1 MSAGAVKTADILIVG
16 AGVAAAALAE
26 RILRQRPG
34 TTILILEAGGKVKM
48 RDFAIYQ
55 NFVATGGLPFQEY
68 YDFAGPVRGDDG
80 ENRFSGDLTM
90 SLQGSRLMMYGGS
103 TVHWDGY
110 AFRFKP
116 EDFSL
121 KSNTGE
127 GIDWPIGY
135 SDLEPYYCDAE
146 DYLGVS
152 GDSADTTVP
161 RSRGF
166 RFRAFPYSAEDTLAI
181 QAFDKLGIGYSNLPI
196 ARHGMEDTASS
207 TPPCQTTG
215 TCLYCPFGARYNA
228 ANALDELLKNCSSV
242 KIVTNAVARR
252 LLMKSKSC
260 ATGVEY
266 LDKASGEVRTAEAG
280 IVVVAGGTIE
290 SPKLLQRS
298 TSAFWKNGV
307 GNDQDLVG
315 RHIITHP
322 WITFT
327 ARLPSNPLR
336 LQPEMAFPT
345 LVSRHFDSEA
355 EQQRGKFVFV
365 NPWGSTGI
373 NLAQAM
379 QQGLS
384 RDAIDSM
391 VTGPVPVQLNAM
403 FEIFSQHAYR
413 VSNIDKTSHL
423 GMPESLLHFQNTP
436 VIQERLQTVKAHA
449 TEVLRAMGARG
460 DVAMTADWG
469 AHHATCTT
477 RMSRSAAD
485 GVVDADLRIHGV
497 DNVYVCSN
505 ASFSTLSA
513 INPTLTLTAL
523 TLRLGDHL
531 LRRLPATTEV
541 AVAALA
547 QGARA

>member
-1 MSAGAVKTADILIVG
+1 MTPAAPAMGADIVIVG
-16 AGVAAAALAE
+16 AGVAAAALAQ
-26 RILRQRPG
+26 RILGQRPD
-34 TTILILEAGGKVKM
+34 TSILILEAGGKVKM
-48 RDFAIYQ
+48 RDFALYQ
-55 NFVATGGLPFQEY
+55 NYVATGGLPYNDY
-68 YDFAGPVRGDDG
+68 YDFAGPSRGNDG

-116 EDFSL
+116 EDFRL
-121 KSNTGE
+121 KTNTGE
-127 GIDWPIGY
+127 GIDWPFDY
-135 SDLEPYYCDAE
+135 DELEPYYCDAE

-152 GDSADTTVP
+152 GDSADPTVP

-166 RFRAFPYSAEDTLAI
+166 RFRAFPYTLEDTLAI
-181 QAFDKLGIGYSNLPI
+181 EAFEKLGLGYSHLPI
-196 ARHGMEDTASS
+196 ARHGIADTTSS

-228 ANALDELLKNCSSV
+228 ANALDELQQNYPAVRVL
-242 KIVTNAVARR
+242 TNAVARR

-260 ATGVEY
+260 ATGVEFF
-266 LDKASGEVRTAEAG
+266 DKASGQVRSAEAG

-298 TSAFWKNGV
+298 TSVFWKHGV

-327 ARLPSNPLR
+327 ATLPANPLR

-345 LVSRHFDSEA
+345 LVSRHFDSEQ
-355 EQQRGKFVFV
+355 EQKRGKFVLV
-365 NPWGSTGI
+365 NPWVSTNI

-379 QQGLS
+379 QQGMS
-384 RDAIDSM
+384 REAIDAM
-391 VTGPVPVQLNAM
+391 VSGRVPVQLNAM

-413 VSNIDKTSHL
+413 VSNIDKTNHL

-436 VIQERLQTVKAHA
+436 TIQDRLLSVKTQA
-449 TEVLRAMGARG
+449 TRVLRAMGAEG
-460 DVAMTADWG
+460 EVAMNADWG

-477 RMSRSAAD
+477 RMSRSAAQ
-485 GVVDADLRIHGV
+485 GVVDADLRIHDV

-505 ASFSTLSA
+505 AAFSTLSA

-523 TLRLGDHL
+523 ALRLGDHL
-531 LRRLPATTEV
+531 LGRLPAAPARD
-541 AVAALA
+541 AVA